1 MLISVSYHHASM
13 LVGLLGKTN
22 VGKSTFF
29 NAATQLNAPVA
40 NHPFTT
46 INPNIGIG
54 YARVKCVC
62 TEFNVKDNP
71 IHSVCIDGNRF
82 IPVKL
87 IDVAG
92 LVPGAHEGRGLG
104 NKFLDDAR
112 QSDALIHVV
121 DASGSTDSEGRTCP
135 PGTQDPLYDVE
146 FVEKEFDLW
155 LTSIIGRDWDKTVRE
170 AEHQGQKL
178 EQLLAKK
185 LSGLAITENH
195 VLEVLSKFK
204 TKKPSTW
211 SKDDLFDFCK
221 TLRMKSKPVIIAAN
235 KADIPPADQN
245 IEKMKKGGRL
255 VIPCASEAELL
266 LRKATSKGLIDY
278 LAGDTSFR
286 VKENVTLT
294 EEQKKALDLVKALMR
309 KMGSTGV
316 QQVINAAC
324 FELLKLIVV
333 YPVEDEAKL
342 TDKKGNVLPDAY
354 MIKTGSTAKDFAAA
368 IHSDLAKGFLHA
380 IDARSK
386 QRVGADHALKNGDV
400 IKIVS
405 TMSRG

>member
-1 MLISVSYHHASM
+1 MIIGLI
-13 LVGLLGKTN
+13 GKTN

-29 NAATQLNAPVA
+29 NAATELNVPIA

-46 INPNIGIG
+46 INPNVGVG

-62 TEFNVKDNP
+62 KEFGVKDNP
-71 IHSVCIDGNRF
+71 VHSVCIEGNRF

-87 IDVAG
+87 VDVAG

-112 QSDALIHVV
+112 QADALIHVV
-121 DASGSTDSEGRTCP
+121 DASGSTDSEGRPCP
-135 PGTQDPLYDVE
+135 PGTQDPLFDIE

-155 LTSIIGRDWDKTVRE
+155 LTSLVSRDWDKMVRE

-178 EQLLAKK
+178 EQLLATR
-185 LSGLAITENH
+185 LSGLAISENNIID
-195 VLEVLSKFK
+195 VLHKFK

-211 SKDDLFDFCK
+211 DKEDLFNFCK
-221 TLRMKSKPVIIAAN
+221 ALREKSKPIVIAAN
-235 KADIPPADQN
+235 KADIPHAQEN
-245 IEKMKKGGRL
+245 IEKMKKSGRM

-266 LRKATSKGLIDY
+266 LRKASSKGLIEYMPGND
-278 LAGDTSFR
+278 LFKI
-286 VKENVTLT
+286 KEESQLT
-294 EEQKKALDLVKALMR
+294 AEQKKALDLVRALMD

-316 QQVINAAC
+316 QEVINAAC
-324 FELLKLIVV
+324 FKLLDMIVA
-333 YPVEDEAKL
+333 YPVEDENKF
-342 TDKKGNVLPDAY
+342 TDKKGNILPDAY
-354 MIKTGSTAKDFAAA
+354 MVKAGSTAKELATV

-386 QRVGADHALKNGDV
+386 QRLGADHKLKDRDV

>member
-1 MLISVSYHHASM
+1 MLI
-13 LVGLLGKTN
+13 GLLGKTN

-29 NAATQLNAPVA
+29 NAATQLNVPVA
-40 NHPFTT
+40 SHPFTT
-46 INPNIGIG
+46 INPNVGIG

-62 TEFNVKDNP
+62 TEFKVKDNP
-71 IHSVCIDGNRF
+71 VHSVCIEGNRF

-87 IDVAG
+87 VDVAG

-121 DASGSTDSEGRTCP
+121 DVSGSTDSEGRTCTA
-135 PGTQDPLYDVE
+135 GTQDPLYDVE

-155 LTSIIGRDWDKTVRE
+155 LTSIISREWDKIVRE

-178 EQLLAKK
+178 EQLLANR
-185 LSGLAITENH
+185 LSGLAISENY
-195 VLEVLSKFK
+195 VLDVLNKFK
-204 TKKPSTW
+204 AKKPSTW
-211 SKDDLFDFCK
+211 NKEDLFEFCRI
-221 TLRMKSKPVIIAAN
+221 LRMKSKPIIIAAN

-245 IEKMKKGGRL
+245 VEKMKKTGRI

-266 LRKATSKGLIDY
+266 LRRAASKGLIDY
-278 LAGDTSFR
+278 LAGDGSFK
-286 VKENVTLT
+286 VKENVNLT
-294 EEQKKALDLVKALMR
+294 AEQKKALELVKALMS

-324 FELLKLIVV
+324 FELLKQIVV
-333 YPVEDEAKL
+333 YPVEDENKL
-342 TDKKGNVLPDAY
+342 ADKKGNVLPDAY
-354 MIKTGSTAKDFAAA
+354 MLKIGSTAKDLAAA

-380 IDARSK
+380 VDARSK
-386 QRVGADHALKNGDV
+386 QRLGADHKLKDGDV
-400 IKIVS
+400 IKIIS

>member
-1 MLISVSYHHASM
+1 MLI
-13 LVGLLGKTN
+13 GLLGKTN

-29 NAATQLNAPVA
+29 NAATQLNVPVA
-40 NHPFTT
+40 SHPFTT
-46 INPNIGIG
+46 INPNVGIG

-71 IHSVCIDGNRF
+71 VHSVCIEGNRF

-121 DASGSTDSEGRTCP
+121 DASGSTDSEGKICAA
-135 PGTQDPLYDVE
+135 GTQDPLYDVE

-155 LTSIIGRDWDKTVRE
+155 LTSIISREWDKMVRE

-178 EQLLAKK
+178 EQLLANR
-185 LSGLAITENH
+185 LSGLAISEND
-195 VLEVLSKFK
+195 VLDVLSKFK
-204 TKKPSTW
+204 AKPSTW
-211 SKDDLFDFCK
+211 SKEDLFTFCK
-221 TLRMKSKPVIIAAN
+221 ALRMKSKPIIIAAN
-235 KADIPPADQN
+235 KADIQPADQN
-245 IEKMKKGGRL
+245 VERMKKAGRI
-255 VIPCASEAELL
+255 VIPCASEAELV
-266 LRKATSKGLIDY
+266 LRRAASKNLIDY
-278 LAGDTSFR
+278 LAGDGSFK
-286 VKENVTLT
+286 VKDNVNLT
-294 EEQKKALDLVKALMR
+294 PEQKKALDLVNALLS

-324 FELLKLIVV
+324 FELLKQIVV
-333 YPVEDEAKL
+333 YPVEDENKL
-342 TDKKGNVLPDAY
+342 TDKKGHVLPDAY
-354 MIKTGSTAKDFAAA
+354 MLKIGSTAKDLAAA

-380 IDARSK
+380 VDARSK
-386 QRVGADHALKNGDV
+386 QRLGADHKLKDGDV